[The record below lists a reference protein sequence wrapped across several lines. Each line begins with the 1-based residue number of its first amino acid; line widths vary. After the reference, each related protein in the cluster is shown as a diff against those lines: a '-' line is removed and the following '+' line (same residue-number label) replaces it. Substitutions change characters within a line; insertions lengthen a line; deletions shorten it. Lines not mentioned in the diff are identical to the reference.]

1 MKKNLA
7 VITII
12 VLIIGAVILLSFL
25 KSCDSP
31 DYDEKLL
38 KLSENFDSK
47 KITLCE
53 EIPMEEIFIPNFFLK
68 FMSRPFFY
76 TDIDDY
82 IKIENV
88 QKTKY
93 GFNIIFKSQN
103 ETYLI
108 ATNHNGQII
117 NTAFVGETFYKTW
130 DCLKIKEGMSLEEV
144 KKILPDSYLVTESVE
159 IFGAPASK
167 LEEPYMEIVC
177 KNGRF
182 FYIVFAEKDGKY
194 YVENIDD
201 SYFSD
206 ADVIKSWKKLIAKI

>member
-1 MKKNLA
+1 MKKKLA

-12 VLIIGAVILLSFL
+12 VLIVGAVILLSFF
-25 KSCDSP
+25 KGCNNP
-31 DYDEKLL
+31 DYNEELL

-53 EIPMEEIFIPNFFLK
+53 EIPVEEIYIPNFFLK

-103 ETYLI
+103 ETFLM
-108 ATNHNGQII
+108 ATNYNGRIT
-117 NTAFVGETFYKTW
+117 NTAFLGETFYRVW

-144 KKILPDSYLVTESVE
+144 KKILPDSYLVTVSRE
-159 IFGAPASK
+159 IFGAPALK

-206 ADVIKSWKKLIAKI
+206 DDVIKSWKKLME

>member
-1 MKKNLA
+1 MKKKLA

-12 VLIIGAVILLSFL
+12 VLIVGAVILLSFF
-25 KSCDSP
+25 KGCNNP
-31 DYDEKLL
+31 DYNEELL

-53 EIPMEEIFIPNFFLK
+53 EIPVEEIYIPNLFLNALG
-68 FMSRPFFY
+68 RPFFY

-82 IKIENV
+82 VKIENV

-93 GFNIIFKSQN
+93 GFDIILKSKNQTFLMATSYN
-103 ETYLI
+103 GLI
-108 ATNHNGQII
+108 TNM
-117 NTAFVGETFYKTW
+117 AFLGETFYKVW

-144 KKILPDSYLVTESVE
+144 KKILPDSYLVTVSGE

-182 FYIVFAEKDGKY
+182 FYIQFAEQNGKY
-194 YVENIDD
+194 YVENIKDY
-201 SYFSD
+201 YFSD
-206 ADVIKSWKKLIAKI
+206 DDVIKSWKKLME